1 MRRTLISLG
10 SIAAAGMLAFAGT
23 QSAFAA
29 SGTLVVNGTEYQD
42 PAAGCYAAGDEGAQV
57 DNLTDSNAEV
67 FADAACANGPVNV
80 IGAGDSGDVR
90 PGGSIKLS

>member
-23 QSAFAA
+23 QSAVAA
-29 SGTLVVNGTEYQD
+29 SGLLIVNGVSYEN
-42 PAAGCYAAGDEGAQV
+42 PGAGCYAAGDKGAHVENQ
-57 DNLTDSNAEV
+57 TDSDAEV
-67 FADAACANGPVNV
+67 FLDAACADGPVDV
-80 IGAGDSGDVR
+80 ISAGDVGDIS